1 MEERGKSFRTEDSV
15 LVYIYIKN
23 MSKDV
28 ILGLVR
34 HFLTIAGGV
43 LVTNGNLDVTDADT
57 LVGSVIAIAG
67 VIWSIVSKKKGA

>member
-1 MEERGKSFRTEDSV
+1 
-15 LVYIYIKN
+15 

-43 LVTNGNLDVTDADT
+43 LVTKGNLDVTDADT